1 MTPNPYVAPV
11 PPPQAP
17 KPNRLPW
24 ILAIVGVVL
33 FCFCGLPL
41 GFVAWSAS
49 LPESGVRA
57 GNQLDSKT
65 KALVQKKAHLV
76 DGEEIVSFYDTTLK
90 VNGSEC
96 AVLTNKRVIYW
107 TTDSIS
113 DLNVEE
119 IESITHEDVPLE
131 GDVIT
136 VTDVSGRLMKIEIAP
151 LNDGITFLR
160 ALERLT
166 GKKANGKATPSRDV
180 VDEEPPHDGPTRK
193 RRK

>member
-24 ILAIVGVVL
+24 ILAIVGAVL
-33 FCFCGLPL
+33 FCFCGIPM

-76 DGEEIVSFYDTTLK
+76 DDEEIVSFYDTTLK
-90 VNGSEC
+90 VDGSEC

-107 TTDSIS
+107 TSDALS
-113 DLNVEE
+113 DLNLEE
-119 IESITHEDVPLE
+119 IESITHDQVPLE
-131 GDVIT
+131 GDIIT

-151 LNDGITFLR
+151 LNDGATFLR
-160 ALERLT
+160 SLELLT
-166 GKKANGKATPSRDV
+166 GKKANAKGVAEEAPS
-180 VDEEPPHDGPTRK
+180 HDGPARK

>member
-1 MTPNPYVAPV
+1 MTPNPYAAP
-11 PPPQAP
+11 PAQAP
-17 KPNRLPW
+17 APNRLPW

-33 FCFCGLPL
+33 FCLCGIPL

-49 LPESGVRA
+49 LPEAGVRA

-65 KALVQKKAHLV
+65 KALVQKKAQLV

-90 VNGSEC
+90 VDGSEC

-107 TTDSIS
+107 TVDSLS
-113 DLNVEE
+113 ELNVEE
-119 IESITHEDVPLE
+119 VETVTHDEVPLE

-136 VTDVSGRLMKIEIAP
+136 VTDVSGRMMKIEIAP
-151 LNDGITFLR
+151 LNDGATFLK

-166 GKKANGKATPSRDV
+166 GKKANGKSAAQPD
-180 VDEEPPHDGPTRK
+180 DDAPAHDSPARK